1 MMDNLSFEKE
11 WNWEFSALF
20 WPVWVPG
27 AQECIN
33 IHSDTHACT
42 QNETKRSLEKIDETD
57 LIISLSNSNVPTYHY
72 LIMVKHASKPV
83 QLFPVKGKLNR
94 ALAVDHFGSLC
105 LRSRRKVASEL
116 TKNSWTMVF
125 FCEIISYYQESDQT
139 G

>member
-1 MMDNLSFEKE
+1 MMDNLSLEKE
-11 WNWEFSALF
+11 RNWEFSALF
-20 WPVWVPG
+20 WPVWAPG
-27 AQECIN
+27 THACIN

-72 LIMVKHASKPV
+72 LIKVKHASKPV

-105 LRSRRKVASEL
+105 LTSRRKVASV
-116 TKNSWTMVF
+116 S
-125 FCEIISYYQESDQT
+125 I
-139 G
+139 